1 MEENKKTNEERKLI
15 GTEPKIAIGLGI
27 LLWPIAVIVL
37 CVEQKTM
44 TRAEK
49 AQLIQS
55 LVIGI
60 LMTILNCLWVIP
72 YVGFVLGIIG
82 LLVFVLIV
90 YTAIKAFMGEYYEIP
105 WAYNFA
111 MKNFVKFGV
120 DDKNASD
127 EANAK
132 EASVKEE
139 NAEANA
145 NANADANAEANAE
158 AEVVEEKQ
166 KSEEENKEE

>member
-1 MEENKKTNEERKLI
+1 MEENKKNNEERKLI

-82 LLVFVLIV
+82 LLVFILIV

-132 EASVKEE
+132 EA
-139 NAEANA
+139 NAKEANT
-145 NANADANAEANAE
+145 E

-166 KSEEENKEE
+166 VSDEEKAE